1 MLKNSFNEWLEE
13 LVRKNDID
21 ILETYIIKQDGKS
34 HYLTIKQIMDCL
46 NLLSEEE
53 KANTKNTMEE
63 VLEEGGTVKDYLL
76 YLGVGCINTLNNS
89 NSEEN
94 EETM

>member
-1 MLKNSFNEWLEE
+1 MSKNNFNEWLDN
-13 LVRKNDID
+13 LVKENNID

-46 NLLSEEE
+46 KLLSEKE
-53 KANTKNTMEE
+53 KIHTQNTMKE

-76 YLGVGCINTLNNS
+76 YLGVGCINTLEDS

-94 EETM
+94 EEAM

>member
-1 MLKNSFNEWLEE
+1 MRKNNFNEWLEE
-13 LVRKNDID
+13 LVRKNNID
-21 ILETYIIKQDGKS
+21 ISETYIIKQDGKN

-46 NLLSEEE
+46 NLLNEEE
-53 KANTKNTMEE
+53 KENTKNAMEE

-76 YLGVGCINTLNNS
+76 YLGLGCINTLNNS

-94 EETM
+94 EEAM

>member
-1 MLKNSFNEWLEE
+1 MSKNNFNEWLDN
-13 LVRKNDID
+13 LVKENNID

-46 NLLSEEE
+46 KLLSEEE
-53 KANTKNTMEE
+53 KVRTQNTMEE

-76 YLGVGCINTLNNS
+76 YLGVGCINTLEDS

-94 EETM
+94 EEAM

>member
-1 MLKNSFNEWLEE
+1 MCKDNFNEWLDN
-13 LVRKNDID
+13 LVKENDID
-21 ILETYIIKQDGKS
+21 ILETYIIKKDGKS

-46 NLLSEEE
+46 KLLSEEE
-53 KANTKNTMEE
+53 KIHTQNTMEE
-63 VLEEGGTVKDYLL
+63 VLEKGRTVKDYLL
-76 YLGVGCINTLNNS
+76 YLGLGCINTLNES